1 MKKKF
6 LIFIFA
12 LAFLLALQ
20 MTVSA
25 NSQTLISQSYNFSS
39 FNVSRTINYP
49 AFELNISS
57 NPSDNV
63 TGCAYS
69 NVPENF
75 TDMQNLSYNGN
86 GVYSAYITNLA
97 DGSVNDYYV
106 ECINQTYSGNNSN
119 SQPPIVQIQVSIDL
133 PVTASIDVPGAIDL
147 TNPPTLQAGR
157 TEINLYTSKPVQG
170 TPTLTYSFDGGVTNN
185 PLPLFGSGTS
195 WQGYLIIPGSA
206 GQSAV
211 SFCFNAADLSG
222 LPANFNSP
230 NSCGQITSGGVF
242 PVDTQKPSMLADVAA
257 AGNFGNIALSWSP
270 NTPGITQYNIYRSTS
285 PGVDYTDYYTSTS
298 VYSYQNNGQVASFTD
313 SGVQPGQTYYYKIAA
328 VDNAGNVGDLS
339 QEVSATVLTN
349 NLSASSNSNSLSPQL
364 IGQVQNFLSSA
375 SSMISNINSI
385 KSAIGLKS
393 SEEQALFSSMG
404 LSDQLSQAVSQV
416 QSLEM
421 SAQALEQQD
430 LTQQELSTQL
440 SALNVKLGIIESQVP
455 TDLTILQSGSDSY
468 APSANDINTALL
480 EFNSSFTQS
489 QLSQYLTDS
498 ENEIRS
504 SNMTVN
510 SSYYVVQVTY
520 LDGTISTMSVVS
532 RQINGNFNNSGNA
545 YLVETIPKY
554 IASSASDVNVVQG
567 SFSIV
572 QQDPVLS
579 FGANTPNILYYVD
592 GNESISNLQS
602 TSLALIDIPSASSKS
617 SSITGNF
624 LDNLNIGS
632 DISVYG
638 GIALGAVI
646 IIALAVYFIFLK
658 KRKLSDKGREIL
670 EKSEKADA
678 FIKSGN
684 AAEAARLYSEIKALY
699 HELEPPEKKM
709 FYDAVKLFP
718 GRISGMNG
726 GKNEN

>member
-1 MKKKF
+1 
-6 LIFIFA
+6 
-12 LAFLLALQ
+12 
-20 MTVSA
+20 
-25 NSQTLISQSYNFSS
+25 
-39 FNVSRTINYP
+39 
-49 AFELNISS
+49 
-57 NPSDNV
+57 
-63 TGCAYS
+63 
-69 NVPENF
+69 
-75 TDMQNLSYNGN
+75 
-86 GVYSAYITNLA
+86 
-97 DGSVNDYYV
+97 
-106 ECINQTYSGNNSN
+106 
-119 SQPPIVQIQVSIDL
+119 
-133 PVTASIDVPGAIDL
+133 
-147 TNPPTLQAGR
+147 
-157 TEINLYTSKPVQG
+157 
-170 TPTLTYSFDGGVTNN
+170 
-185 PLPLFGSGTS
+185 
-195 WQGYLIIPGSA
+195 
-206 GQSAV
+206 
-211 SFCFNAADLSG
+211 
-222 LPANFNSP
+222 
-230 NSCGQITSGGVF
+230 
-242 PVDTQKPSMLADVAA
+242 
-257 AGNFGNIALSWSP
+257 
-270 NTPGITQYNIYRSTS
+270 
-285 PGVDYTDYYTSTS
+285 
-298 VYSYQNNGQVASFTD
+298 
-313 SGVQPGQTYYYKIAA
+313 
-328 VDNAGNVGDLS
+328 
-339 QEVSATVLTN
+339 
-349 NLSASSNSNSLSPQL
+349 
-364 IGQVQNFLSSA
+364 
-375 SSMISNINSI
+375 
-385 KSAIGLKS
+385 
-393 SEEQALFSSMG
+393 MG
-404 LSDQLSQAVSQV
+404 FSDQLSQAVSQV

-468 APSANDINTALL
+468 SPSANDINTALL

-498 ENEIRS
+498 ENEIQN

-510 SSYYVVQVTY
+510 SSYYVVQATY
-520 LDGTISTMSVVS
+520 LDGTISTMSVVL
-532 RQINGNFNNSGNA
+532 RQINGNFNNPGDV
-545 YLVETIPKY
+545 YLIETIPKY

-617 SSITGNF
+617 GPITGNF

-670 EKSEKADA
+670 EKSERADA

-699 HELEPPEKKM
+699 RELDPREKKM

-718 GRISGMNG
+718 GRISGING
-726 GKNEN
+726 GKNGN